1 MAAMRTSVGRLYM
14 LFDACLPKNEKVKK
28 RLNIC
33 KITESNEY
41 NELKNYT
48 PFAKQFE
55 KIFLLY
61 FENMLKNACNLKKY
75 MLL

>member
-41 NELKNYT
+41 NELKT
-48 PFAKQFE
+48 
-55 KIFLLY
+55 ILLLQ
-61 FENMLKNACNLKKY
+61 NNLKKY
-75 MLL
+75 FLLISSLNMMLKN